1 MKSGGRRK
9 KRLPLVRGLVQTGMD
24 WGYVCLRQGERFVL
38 RDSPERYRR
47 PADGGEGLTRP
58 PVIFIPGVY
67 EPWEYMKPLIELA
80 HAWKHPVHVIE
91 GLGYNT
97 GNIPHMAE
105 LARRFIDDRHIHG
118 AVIIAHSKGGL
129 IGKYLLANYNEDGRV
144 RHLIALNT
152 PFGGSLYAMLSPLRT
167 MRAFSPEDRLI
178 RELAANRDIN
188 SHITSI
194 YASFDQQIPDGSWLE
209 GATDIEIKTIGH
221 FRIVN
226 HPEAHQAILD
236 TLTALRF
243 EKE

>member
-1 MKSGGRRK
+1 MKKR
-9 KRLPLVRGLVQTGMD
+9 RLPLVRGLMQTGLD
-24 WGYVCLRQGERFVL
+24 WGYVWYRQGERFVR

-47 PADGGEGLTRP
+47 PPADKATLQRP
-58 PVIFIPGVY
+58 PLVFIPGVY

-105 LARRFIDDRHIHG
+105 LARRFIDDRHIRG

-129 IGKYLLANYNEDGRV
+129 IGKYLLANYNDDGRV
-144 RHLIALNT
+144 RHLVALNT
-152 PFGGSLYAMLSPLRT
+152 PFGGSIYATLAPLRS

-188 SHITSI
+188 TRITSI
-194 YASFDQQIPDGSWLE
+194 YASFDQQIPDGSHLD
-209 GATDIEIKTIGH
+209 GATNIEIQTIGH

-236 TLTALRF
+236 TLSRL
-243 EKE
+243 E